1 MDTTKRII
9 NIGVIIFAGISTII
23 LLKDLNPSNTFQL
36 NELDNSSSLDL
47 KSNSEKIEKI
57 LNQLVTEKQAPSLGG
72 TLTKKSTSTT
82 TIGSITIP
90 SVIDET
96 NQQRKSHS
104 KGTLIRV
111 SELDHSAEVKAN
123 DILNKQYFEHT
134 SPSGITITDLVN
146 DSGYKYLKV
155 GENLALG
162 NFYSAKEVVDAWM
175 ASPGH
180 RANILD
186 GAFEEIGIGVAYGK
200 YEGQNVFVIV
210 QHFGRPE
217 KSCPTIDKTILITYK
232 ESLEQFDY
240 TEKTLSSIKATIDE
254 GRAKGNLM
262 NDMADQFNELY
273 KKYQIE
279 FDELEHIRQIYN
291 EQVRAFNECLSL
303 QE

>member
-72 TLTKKSTSTT
+72 TLTKKSTITT
-82 TIGSITIP
+82 TLGSITIP
-90 SVIDET
+90 SVIEET
-96 NQQRKSHS
+96 NQQRKLHS
-104 KGTLIRV
+104 KSTLIRA
-111 SELDHSAEVKAN
+111 SELDRSAEVKAE

-162 NFYSAKEVVDAWM
+162 NFSSAKEVVDAWM

-217 KSCPTIDKTILITYK
+217 KSCPTIDKAILITYK